1 MLYKIREFY
10 LKKIFCNEIIEK
22 IFYYLI
28 PDPYPLYNL
37 LKIDKIYNVSN
48 PVDDYKH
55 YVTMYN
61 RYAIQ
66 RCIKCNKI
74 SMVVIRN
81 KYKTKIIDFGLC
93 YH

>member
-22 IFYYLI
+22 IFYHLI

-37 LKIDKIYNVSN
+37 LKIDKKYNVSN

-66 RCIKCNKI
+66 RCIKCKKI

-81 KYKTKIIDFGLC
+81 KYKTKIIDFGLW